1 MSATQSGG
9 VACIWKKSNFSSAAS
24 SFLENT
30 AWVGKQRLPRS
41 ALSTFLSFQEAGV
54 ATVRYDST
62 FVATD
67 SSFWRNTAEVQIAVP
82 RATNIIFLKPSP
94 LIRSFSAQRSGFLLL
109 FVYISA
115 GELVVRGE
123 RRSGTCRRH
132 NLTQWRHVPPIASLG
147 LWRSGLNL

>member
-9 VACIWKKSNFSSAAS
+9 VAYIWKKSNFSSAAS

-67 SSFWRNTAEVQIAVP
+67 SSFWRNTAIVQKSSVSDY
-82 RATNIIFLKPSP
+82 IIFLKPSP